1 MSMAV
6 DKARPTELPGEIL
19 SQLDPKLLKLYSQ
32 LPSEQSSAIAKLVGQ
47 ALQLRIHPDLLVKY
61 AFLFNLGVRQL
72 QGEAVSR
79 EHMRRSKAELV
90 GQVHGSEEGYV
101 NEGKAIRVYR
111 GGRRASQLIEASL
124 ASLQEKFQSTAR
136 VIRKHRN
143 KLPLHQQ
150 ARLSD
155 ERLAETSKRLI
166 KMQLAA
172 TVDQPDFLVEKHRGR
187 SRSRAACIFA
197 LWRFGMARYR
207 GNWDD
212 MHALAT
218 VWGLTN
224 SADVETFRIIVNQA
238 CDGLTTK
245 RGELGTPWDSAL
257 SKKP

>member
-1 MSMAV
+1 
-6 DKARPTELPGEIL
+6 
-19 SQLDPKLLKLYSQ
+19 
-32 LPSEQSSAIAKLVGQ
+32 
-47 ALQLRIHPDLLVKY
+47 VKY
-61 AFLFNLGVRQL
+61 AYLFNLGVRQL

-79 EHMRRSKAELV
+79 EHTRRSKAELV
-90 GQVHGSEEGYV
+90 GRVHGFEEGYI
-101 NEGKAIRVYR
+101 NEEEAIRTHR
-111 GGRRASQLIEASL
+111 GARRPSQLIEASL
-124 ASLQEKFQSTAR
+124 ASLQEKFQSAAR
-136 VIRKHRN
+136 VVRKHRN

-155 ERLAETSKRLI
+155 ERLAEFSKRLL

-187 SRSRAACIFA
+187 PRSKAACIFG
-197 LWRFGMARYR
+197 LWRSGMGRYR

-212 MHALAT
+212 MHRLAT

-224 SADVETFRIIVNQA
+224 AEDVETFRIIVNQA
-238 CDGLTTK
+238 CDGLPTK